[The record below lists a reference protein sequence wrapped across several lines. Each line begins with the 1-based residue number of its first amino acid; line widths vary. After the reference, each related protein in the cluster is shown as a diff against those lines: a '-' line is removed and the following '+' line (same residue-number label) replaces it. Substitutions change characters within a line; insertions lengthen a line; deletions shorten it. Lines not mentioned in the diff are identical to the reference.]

1 MTHETRKY
9 CDKNLIRIFFGLIPD
24 QIKATPTGLTGQK
37 VLALILSTTKQNLS
51 QIHTHTQQLQHLVP
65 STVSFLHLFK
75 NINVLAV
82 DFLVSKDKQVAVGP
96 SW

>member
-9 CDKNLIRIFFGLIPD
+9 RDKNLTNWFNGTESSCPHSLHD
-24 QIKATPTGLTGQK
+24 EAKS
-37 VLALILSTTKQNLS
+37 LSDTY
-51 QIHTHTQQLQHLVP
+51 TQQLQHLVP